1 MKGGRIFVDLN
12 RQTAVALFENAER
25 VTFKGLDEATVYS
38 VNEIDPNCYSVK
50 EMFLCTGELLM
61 NGSIPLGLPQEKR
74 IFLVRKAKREKNE

>member
-1 MKGGRIFVDLN
+1 
-12 RQTAVALFENAER
+12 
-25 VTFKGLDEATVYS
+25 VYS
-38 VNEIDPNCYSVK
+38 VNEINPNCCSVK